1 MVTILLMLIMTYNMH
16 AADTLNHEA
25 LFLRLVTE
33 NSPTAPAPVH
43 NPENSN
49 NRAETLSTLI
59 KDKQERINE
68 QWQECCCQAFTVG
81 SASMIFGGA
90 LYPAAL
96 HMSIQEGLLL
106 GAASSVPYCS
116 ILLCT
121 HSYDHAK
128 RNMELDDLKREY
140 QRISP
145 VLTMEE

>member
-1 MVTILLMLIMTYNMH
+1 MVTILLMLIMTYTIH

-25 LFLRLVTE
+25 LFLRLITE
-33 NSPTAPAPVH
+33 NNSTPSVH
-43 NPENSN
+43 NPENSPN
-49 NRAETLSTLI
+49 SAEALATLI

-68 QWQECCCQAFTVG
+68 QWQECCCQAVTIG

-96 HMSIQEGLLL
+96 HVSVQEGLLL
-106 GAASSVPYCS
+106 GVASSVPYCS

-128 RNMELDDLKREY
+128 RKIELDDLEREY

-145 VLTMEE
+145 ALTMEE